1 MNFLNDIGSTLQV
14 SFLELFEALMAYL
27 PDLVAAIIIL
37 IVGLIIAGALSRLVQ
52 RLVELTKIDAML
64 AKIDIIEKL
73 NQSGGKVLLSSVV
86 GWLVKWFLILV
97 TLIAVADILRLD
109 SFNQFLVSIAGYFPS
124 VVVAVLILVAGIV
137 LGNGVRDVIIRLIAS
152 SQLRVGRIV
161 ARIAQVSIV
170 VFAVMA
176 ALIQLQIAAT
186 LIQTLF
192 MGIVFMLALA
202 GGLAFGL
209 GGKDAATELITDL
222 KRDISHRS

>member
-73 NQSGGKVLLSSVV
+73 NQSGGKVLLSAVV

-209 GGKDAATELITDL
+209 GGREAASELIADL